1 MCQRPG
7 KNNPN
12 IYQVLKSL
20 PNNITGSLYLFSF
33 YIDTIILKGS
43 CCCYTRLTNYE
54 TDLTEI

>member
-1 MCQRPG
+1 MCQRPR

-43 CCCYTRLTNYE
+43 CCCYTHLTNYE
-54 TDLTEI
+54 TETP